1 MTNLL
6 DTDGDGKL
14 DCCDM
19 IRLLWVA
26 PRATLTHIYNYID
39 EYVVGFPII
48 SSVCTV
54 SWKWGLNQ
62 HFARACALRSA

>member
-1 MTNLL
+1 MMTTSQTPPKN
-6 DTDGDGKL
+6 
-14 DCCDM
+14 CCDM

-26 PRATLTHIYNYID
+26 PRSTLMHFYNYID

-54 SWKWGLNQ
+54 RRKRGLN
-62 HFARACALRSA
+62 